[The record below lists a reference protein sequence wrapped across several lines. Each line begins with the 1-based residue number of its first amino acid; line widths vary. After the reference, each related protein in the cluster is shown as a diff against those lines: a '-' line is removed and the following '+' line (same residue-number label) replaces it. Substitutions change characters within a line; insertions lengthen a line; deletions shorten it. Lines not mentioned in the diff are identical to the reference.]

1 MLYNF
6 IIFSS
11 SNGHTI
17 PSLNRIS
24 VTEKVHQVTFPE
36 DYKVNKDE
44 DKIEMERF
52 LDGGEG
58 KEWRTTYKKKP
69 I

>member
-1 MLYNF
+1 MLY
-6 IIFSS
+6 IFFFKWSY
-11 SNGHTI
+11 H

-24 VTEKVHQVTFPE
+24 VTEKVHQVTFPK

-58 KEWRTTYKKKP
+58 VEDHLQKNLSERV
-69 I
+69 